1 MSEREL
7 SFAIVT
13 TPLENAESLAK
24 ALVEKRLAACVQVTA
39 PVTSY
44 FWWEDEVQTEEE
56 VVLFLKTDRQLK
68 QEIEEVLA
76 QLHPYEVPEL
86 LFLPVRDGL
95 ERYLSWMGDELR

>member
-44 FWWEDEVQTEEE
+44 FWWKEEVQTEEE
-56 VVLFLKTDRQLK
+56 VVLFLKTDRRLK

-86 LFLPVRDGL
+86 LFLPIRDGL
-95 ERYLSWMGDELR
+95 ERYLTWMGDELR

>member
-7 SFAIVT
+7 CFAVVT

-24 ALVEKRLAACVQVTA
+24 KFVEKRLAACVQVTA

-76 QLHPYEVPEL
+76 ELHPYEVPEL

-95 ERYLSWMGDELR
+95 HRYLSWMGDELR